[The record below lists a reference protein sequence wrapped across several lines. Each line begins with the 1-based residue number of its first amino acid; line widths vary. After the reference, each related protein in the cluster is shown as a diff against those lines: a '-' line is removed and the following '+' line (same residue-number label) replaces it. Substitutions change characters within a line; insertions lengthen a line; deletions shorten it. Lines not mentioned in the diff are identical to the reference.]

1 MPSNR
6 QARINRLKAA
16 FKKAEELMNEGYVVQ
31 LDGETITGFVWG
43 ESSLML
49 EVVAD
54 TYVTRY
60 MIYDVDQEFG
70 SDYAD
75 MKMSF
80 IDEFPKDF
88 LNFKTNH
95 FTENHKK

>member
-16 FKKAEELMNEGYVVQ
+16 FQKAEELMNEGYVVQ
-31 LDGETITGFVWG
+31 LDGETVTGFVWD

-49 EVVAD
+49 EAVAD
-54 TYVTRY
+54 TYVTRH

-70 SDYAD
+70 LDYAD

-80 IDEFPKDF
+80 IEEVISER
-88 LNFKTNH
+88 LTIW
-95 FTENHKK
+95 KKVEVKL

>member
-16 FKKAEELMNEGYVVQ
+16 FQKAEALMNDGYVVQ

-54 TYVTRY
+54 TYVTRH

-70 SDYAD
+70 VDYAD

-80 IDEFPKDF
+80 IEEV
-88 LNFKTNH
+88 LSERLTVW
-95 FTENHKK
+95 KKVEIKL